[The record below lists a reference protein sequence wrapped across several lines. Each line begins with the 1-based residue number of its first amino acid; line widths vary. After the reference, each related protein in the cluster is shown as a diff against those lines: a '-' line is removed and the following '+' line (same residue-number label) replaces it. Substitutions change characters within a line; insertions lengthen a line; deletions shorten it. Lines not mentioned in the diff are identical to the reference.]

1 MITPETVREVAALAR
16 IHLSEKE
23 LATFTGQL
31 DQLLNYFQELQK
43 VKTDTVEPT
52 SHVLPLQNVFR
63 QDEVAPSLPQEDV
76 VKMAPERQGAFVR
89 VRRVIE
95 E

>member
-1 MITPETVREVAALAR
+1 MITPETVQQVAALAR
-16 IHLSEKE
+16 IHLNGKE

-31 DQLLNYFQELQK
+31 DTLLTYFQSLQK
-43 VKTDTVEPT
+43 VNTDAVEPT
-52 SHVLPLQNVFR
+52 SHVLPLKNVFR
-63 QDEVAPSLPQEDV
+63 PDRLEVCLPQEAV
-76 VKMAPERQGAFVR
+76 VKMAPAHQGPFVR

>member
-1 MITPETVREVAALAR
+1 MIDPKIIREVAGLAR
-16 IHLSEKE
+16 IHLNEKE

-31 DQLLNYFQELQK
+31 DRLLTYFQSLQK
-43 VKTDTVEPT
+43 VNTDAVEPT
-52 SHVLPLQNVFR
+52 SHVLPLKNVFR
-63 QDEVAPSLPQEDV
+63 PDRVEPSLPQEEV
-76 VKMAPERQGAFVR
+76 VKMAPARQGPFVR

>member
-1 MITPETVREVAALAR
+1 MIDLETVRQVAALAR
-16 IHLSEKE
+16 IRLNEKE

-31 DQLLNYFQELQK
+31 DKVLTYFQNLQK
-43 VKTDTVEPT
+43 VQTDSVEPT
-52 SHVLPLQNVFR
+52 SHVLSLKNVFR
-63 QDEVAPSLPQEDV
+63 EDQPKPSLSQEEV
-76 VKMAPERQGAFVR
+76 VKMAPARQGPFVR

>member
-16 IHLSEKE
+16 IHLNEKE
-23 LATFTGQL
+23 LTTFTGQL
-31 DQLLNYFQELQK
+31 DKLLTYFQSLQK
-43 VKTDTVEPT
+43 VNTDSVEPT
-52 SHVLPLQNVFR
+52 SHVLPLKNVFR
-63 QDEVAPSLPQEDV
+63 ADRVDPSLPQGDV
-76 VKMAPERQGAFVR
+76 VKMAPASRGPFVR